1 MQHVI
6 NALKYYGTSAIV
18 GKEDNKDI
26 LKFFEA
32 IGHNWVENDEVPWCA
47 AFLNYILQVSGME
60 NTRKLNAR
68 SFLEIGEKVT
78 EPKIGDIAVFWRL
91 DPQGTLGHVG
101 IFVAQDE
108 KSIFVLGGNQ
118 SNQVN
123 IIAMPKLRLLSYQR
137 LGYLKCTNNVGT
149 SI

>member
-1 MQHVI
+1 MLHVI
-6 NALKYYGTSAIV
+6 NALKYYGTRTIQGEKNNS
-18 GKEDNKDI
+18 DI

-32 IGHNWVENDEVPWCA
+32 IGHDWVKNDEVPWCA
-47 AFLNYILQVSGME
+47 AFLNYILQISGME

-68 SFLEIGEKVT
+68 SFLDIGEKVSQ
-78 EPKIGDIAVFWRL
+78 PILGDIAVFWRL

-108 KSIFVLGGNQ
+108 KNIFVLGGNQ
-118 SNQVN
+118 QEQVN
-123 IIAMPKLRLLSYQR
+123 IMPIPKLRLLSYQR
-137 LGYLKCTNNVGT
+137 LGYLICTNNKGT